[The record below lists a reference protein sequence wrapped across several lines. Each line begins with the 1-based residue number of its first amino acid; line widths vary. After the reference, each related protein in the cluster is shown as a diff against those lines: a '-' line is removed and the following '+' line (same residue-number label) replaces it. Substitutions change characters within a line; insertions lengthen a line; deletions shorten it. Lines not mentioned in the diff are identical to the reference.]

1 MIYERLS
8 YISWHK
14 EEISLYGRS
23 KKKKK
28 AVKGGILIFVTTR
41 EQNIHVQNL
50 LHKKVNAGK
59 MSEHFSHL
67 ARKNAVPSFNV
78 SKWEPSSFSFA
89 FPFSPTIICNLSNHH
104 IVTD

>member
-1 MIYERLS
+1 MKGFRTSVGTKRRFHYTA
-8 YISWHK
+8 
-14 EEISLYGRS
+14 GQ

-89 FPFSPTIICNLSNHH
+89 FPFSPTIICNLSRFA
-104 IVTD
+104 DLK